1 MDQVGALGDPV
12 PLSFPLIRLPADA
25 SPIIQHH
32 VPYTFCLRFLSAG
45 LGLGFPVLLPVGCFH
60 YIRLTDPLI
69 GTESRRL
76 RSGCSADP
84 PERNPTREK
93 KPKKQNPPKKERKKQ
108 KKVDPA
114 REILPGRSRSPRLI
128 LLSLPRCVQPWYWP
142 IARSVCRDKPLP
154 NQIAA
159 WADVQLQTLSF
170 PRKSRWKT
178 LRIPC
183 SGSVWESPRVC
194 GFYGCVCVR
203 GDIPTCV

>member
-1 MDQVGALGDPV
+1 M
-12 PLSFPLIRLPADA
+12 FPLHSADGSA
-25 SPIIQHH
+25 DWNGESP
-32 VPYTFCLRFLSAG
+32 PG
-45 LGLGFPVLLPVGCFH
+45 LGLFGRPAGAKS
-60 YIRLTDPLI
+60 D
-69 GTESRRL
+69 
-76 RSGCSADP
+76 
-84 PERNPTREK
+84 ERENAK
-93 KPKKQNPPKKERKKQ
+93 KKKNPPKKERKKQ

-128 LLSLPRCVQPWYWP
+128 LLSLSLCVQPWYWP

-170 PRKSRWKT
+170 PCKSRWKT

-194 GFYGCVCVR
+194 GVYGCVCVR
-203 GDIPTCV
+203 WDIPTCV

>member
-1 MDQVGALGDPV
+1 MISPLLHLSHPLPSPPRCNSGNCDLILHSLDQVGALGDPV

-93 KPKKQNPPKKERKKQ
+93 KPKKTKTLQKRKKQ
-108 KKVDPA
+108 IK
-114 REILPGRSRSPRLI
+114 GRSSERD
-128 LLSLPRCVQPWYWP
+128 SLAGAEV
-142 IARSVCRDKPLP
+142 RD
-154 NQIAA
+154 
-159 WADVQLQTLSF
+159 
-170 PRKSRWKT
+170 
-178 LRIPC
+178 
-183 SGSVWESPRVC
+183 
-194 GFYGCVCVR
+194 
-203 GDIPTCV
+203 